1 MSSKP
6 EELSP
11 EERLLKVI
19 QQGKGAS
26 AAAAAAT
33 PVAAAA
39 VPVTPVPVAAKVAE
53 KAETPSP
60 SQPPAEKPAPKT
72 SVPIVEL
79 AKPKLKLAGAEKTD
93 RTDKTETA
101 TPAPIAPAPAL
112 GRSAFLGLRGVNR
125 ILLAAVVVGILAVAY
140 DLWADRPAERMSFKS
155 DFALTDKFPQPV
167 SLPPMDTLMQKVGDR
182 NLFNLPAKPVDN
194 KTDKTDRAPKVEKP
208 AANFK
213 LMGVSPDD
221 KHPEESMAI
230 IHDQTSGN
238 TYFLKSGQR
247 LADTEYTLGAIRAE
261 SVILKTLKGEMEL
274 R

>member
-19 QQGKGAS
+19 QQGKTAS
-26 AAAAAAT
+26 AAAAASVPSAA
-33 PVAAAA
+33 PVA
-39 VPVTPVPVAAKVAE
+39 PVPGAAKVAE
-53 KAETPSP
+53 KTEPPPAT
-60 SQPPAEKPAPKT
+60 SQPPAEKPVPKT
-72 SVPIVEL
+72 AVPIVEPVK
-79 AKPKLKLAGAEKTD
+79 AKLKLAGAEKTD
-93 RTDKTETA
+93 RPDKTETA
-101 TPAPIAPAPAL
+101 TPAPVAPAPAPER
-112 GRSAFLGLRGVNR
+112 GVVLGLRGVNR
-125 ILLAAVVVGILAVAY
+125 ILLVAVLAGILAVAY

-167 SLPPMDTLMQKVGDR
+167 SLPPMETLMQKVGDR
-182 NLFNLPAKPVDN
+182 NLFNLPAKSVDN
-194 KTDKTDRAPKVEKP
+194 KSDKPDRTPKVEKP

-221 KHPEESMAI
+221 KHPDESMAI

-238 TYFLKSGQR
+238 TYFLKTGQR
-247 LADTEYTLGAIRAE
+247 LADTEYTLGVIRAE
-261 SVILKTLKGEMEL
+261 SVMLKTQKGEMEL